1 MPELP
6 DLIYIEKKLNAALP
20 GNKINDIVIKE
31 PIILRVLVP
40 DNYDIVLSGA
50 SFKSVYRKGPFL
62 GFKLDAGIEII
73 VHPMLAGRF
82 MLTDGKG
89 KAGRDLCLTINME
102 SGSCL
107 HYLDN
112 KKMGKVYI
120 TKTGQYEN
128 IPRFNNQGIDILSAA
143 FTLEKF
149 QQLID
154 KQRKQVRVFLMD
166 QTMLS
171 AIGNAYADEILF
183 DAGLHPKTFC
193 NQLDSKEKERLYH
206 SIVNVMKWGI
216 TEVDKAQQPIEV
228 KVREHV
234 RVRNR
239 KDQPCP
245 KCGNKIRR
253 AGVLG
258 YDTFFC
264 PTCQPAKRKQFIDW
278 A

>member
-6 DLIYIEKKLNAALP
+6 DLIYIEKKLNAVLP
-20 GNKINDIVIKE
+20 GIK
-31 PIILRVLVP
+31 
-40 DNYDIVLSGA
+40 
-50 SFKSVYRKGPFL
+50 
-62 GFKLDAGIEII
+62 II

-149 QQLID
+149 QQD
-154 KQRKQVRVFLMD
+154 RKSV
-166 QTMLS
+166 
-171 AIGNAYADEILF
+171 
-183 DAGLHPKTFC
+183 
-193 NQLDSKEKERLYH
+193 
-206 SIVNVMKWGI
+206 
-216 TEVDKAQQPIEV
+216 
-228 KVREHV
+228 
-234 RVRNR
+234 
-239 KDQPCP
+239 
-245 KCGNKIRR
+245 
-253 AGVLG
+253 
-258 YDTFFC
+258 
-264 PTCQPAKRKQFIDW
+264 
-278 A
+278 